1 MGAASI
7 LAGAAAA
14 GASSAN
20 EMAGASISAEP
31 RPMAARIFNIESPS
45 FVRPQIQ
52 NDSRLSHLWQILDEL
67 WMNVCL
73 TCGAAASWS
82 QPVVRKGRP
91 VQVARR
97 PRRVPPQRVEAPP
110 PAHADRKVAL
120 KAGWRK
126 GSSQCC
132 NRARKNGDGR
142 QRSAAPHS
150 PI

>member
-20 EMAGASISAEP
+20 AMAGASISAEP

-52 NDSRLSHLWQILDEL
+52 NDSRLSHLWQIQDEL

-73 TCGAAASWS
+73 TCGATAILVAA
-82 QPVVRKGRP
+82 GRAEGP
-91 VQVARR
+91 TCSSCT
-97 PRRVPPQRVEAPP
+97 APP
-110 PAHADRKVAL
+110 K
-120 KAGWRK
+120 
-126 GSSQCC
+126 
-132 NRARKNGDGR
+132 
-142 QRSAAPHS
+142 SAAPARRGAAS
-150 PI
+150 GAYG